1 MENKIQLWL
10 TGLYDEETKKEIIRL
25 QKEDPNELK
34 EAFYRDLDFGTG
46 GLRGIM
52 GVGPNRMNK
61 YTVGAATQGLAN
73 YLKKSFPDTKI
84 SVAIAYDSRINSQFF
99 ANITADVLSAN
110 NINVFLFDN
119 LRPTPELSFAVRH
132 LKCQSGIVITASHN
146 PKEYNGYKVYWSDG
160 GQLVPPHDKNVIA
173 AVREVDD
180 VKKINFNRNKELVFS
195 IGDEIDEIYLN
206 KIQQLALSPDKIKEN
221 ANLPIVYTPLHG
233 AGVNLVP
240 RILKKIG
247 FNNIIHV
254 EEQDVID
261 GNFPTVK
268 SPNPEERSALE
279 MAISKAEKTN
289 AELILATDPDADRV
303 GVGVRDKNGKYILL
317 NGNQTASLLSYYV
330 LLRLKETN
338 KLPQNPMMVKT
349 IVTTE
354 LLSEI
359 AKDFG
364 VKMYNVLTGFKYIA
378 EIIRLKENEEKFI
391 GGGEESYGYLF
402 ADFVRDKDAV
412 MSCCLIADMAAWAA
426 SQNKNLLDIL
436 DDIYSKYGYYAESLI
451 SITKKGINGQLEIE
465 NIMKNFRENPP
476 KKIANSD
483 VVIIKDYKLGK
494 SHNVK
499 ENVSTEIDLPK
510 SNVLQ
515 FILDDKSCITVRP
528 SGTEPKIKFY
538 FSAISSLKGSEGSTQ
553 VKERIKEIENDFK
566 NV

>member
-84 SVAIAYDSRINSQFF
+84 SVAIAYDSRINSHFF

-110 NINVFLFDN
+110 NINVYLFDN

-132 LKCQSGIVITASHN
+132 LNCQSGIVITASHN

-206 KIQQLALSPDKIKEN
+206 KIQQVALSPDKIKEN

-240 RILKKIG
+240 KILKKIG

-303 GVGVRDKNGKYILL
+303 GVGVRDKNGKYVLL
-317 NGNQTASLLSYYV
+317 NGNQTASLLIYYV

-349 IVTTE
+349 IVTSE

-426 SQNKNLLDIL
+426 SQSKTLLDIL

-476 KKIANSD
+476 KKVANSD
-483 VVIIKDYKLGK
+483 VVIIKDYKIGK
-494 SHNVK
+494 SHDIK
-499 ENVSTEIDLPK
+499 ENIFTEIDLPK

-538 FSAISSLKGSEGSTQ
+538 FSVVSQLKGSDGSTQ

-566 NV
+566 NI

>member
-84 SVAIAYDSRINSQFF
+84 SVAIAYDSRINSHFF

-110 NINVFLFDN
+110 NINVYLFDN

-132 LKCQSGIVITASHN
+132 LNCQSGIVITASHN

-206 KIQQLALSPDKIKEN
+206 KIQQVALSPDKIKEN
-221 ANLPIVYTPLHG
+221 ANLPIIYTPLHG

-240 RILKKIG
+240 KILKKIG

-303 GVGVRDKNGKYILL
+303 GVGVRDKNGKYVLL
-317 NGNQTASLLSYYV
+317 NGNQTASLLIYYV

-349 IVTTE
+349 IVTSE

-426 SQNKNLLDIL
+426 SQSKTLLDIL

-476 KKIANSD
+476 KKVANSD
-483 VVIIKDYKLGK
+483 VVIIKDYKIGK
-494 SHNVK
+494 SHDIK
-499 ENVSTEIDLPK
+499 ENIFTEIDLPK

-538 FSAISSLKGSEGSTQ
+538 FSIVSQLKGSDGSTQ

-566 NV
+566 NI